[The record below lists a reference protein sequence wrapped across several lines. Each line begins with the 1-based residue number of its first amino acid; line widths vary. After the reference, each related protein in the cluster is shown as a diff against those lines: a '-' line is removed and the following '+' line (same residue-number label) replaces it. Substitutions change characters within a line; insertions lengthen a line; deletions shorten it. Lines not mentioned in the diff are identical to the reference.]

1 MSADIDNDKTFNR
14 IDTILAYIHEN
25 MDSPLSVEILAEMS
39 CWSRWQLQ
47 RVFLSHT
54 GMNVAQYVRELRLSM
69 AAIEVLNKKYR
80 MLDIAYLYGF
90 TSEIAFSRSFKQYFK
105 MSPREYQKQGKK
117 IGIRKPF
124 LKSQSLTEIQGSG
137 FYQVRLEY
145 KESFTLTGLP
155 ITLQGLFSD
164 APDFLDKVPQ
174 VWEELDGYLSQVS
187 SFPESKYGVIDTR
200 NDTESLIY
208 WAGVIED
215 ESLSS
220 VLMSLSENVLQ
231 VIIPSQEYAVLP
243 YIGPS
248 SGLAKSVEWLISEW
262 LPFSGH
268 QGIEGFDLEI
278 YHLNENEEIIDV
290 EYWLPIRNL

>member
-1 MSADIDNDKTFNR
+1 MSVDIDNDKTFNR
-14 IDTILAYIHEN
+14 IDTILAYIHQN
-25 MDSPLSVEILAEMS
+25 MDSPLSVELLAEMS

-47 RVFLSHT
+47 RVFLNHT
-54 GMNVAQYVRELRLSM
+54 GMNVAQYVREQRLSM
-69 AAIEVLNKKYR
+69 AALEVLNKKYR

-124 LKSQSLTEIQGSG
+124 LKSKSQTEIQGSG

-145 KESFTLTGLP
+145 RESFTLTGLP
-155 ITLQGLFSD
+155 TTLHGLLSD
-164 APDFLDKVPQ
+164 VPDFLDKVPQ
-174 VWEELDGYLSQVS
+174 VWQELDDYLAQMS
-187 SFPESKYGVIDTR
+187 STPKSKYGVIDTR

-208 WAGVIED
+208 WAGIIED
-215 ESLSS
+215 EYLSPELMLLSKS
-220 VLMSLSENVLQ
+220 VSR

-262 LPFSGH
+262 LPLSGH

-278 YHLNENEEIIDV
+278 YQQNTNEEIIDV

>member
-14 IDTILAYIHEN
+14 IDTILAYIHQN
-25 MDSPLSVEILAEMS
+25 MDSPLSVELLAEMS

-47 RVFLSHT
+47 RVFLNHT
-54 GMNVAQYVRELRLSM
+54 GMNVAQYVREQRLSM
-69 AAIEVLNKKYR
+69 AALEVLNKKYR

-117 IGIRKPF
+117 VGIRKPF
-124 LKSQSLTEIQGSG
+124 LKSKSQTEIQGSG

-145 KESFTLTGLP
+145 RESFTLTGLP
-155 ITLQGLFSD
+155 TRLQGLLSD
-164 APDFLDKVPQ
+164 VPDFLDKVPQ
-174 VWEELDGYLSQVS
+174 VWQELDDYLAQMS
-187 SFPESKYGVIDTR
+187 STPKSKYGVIDTR

-208 WAGVIED
+208 WAGIIED
-215 ESLSS
+215 EHLSPELMLLSKS
-220 VLMSLSENVLQ
+220 VSR

-262 LPFSGH
+262 LPLSGH

-278 YHLNENEEIIDV
+278 YQQNTNEEIIDV